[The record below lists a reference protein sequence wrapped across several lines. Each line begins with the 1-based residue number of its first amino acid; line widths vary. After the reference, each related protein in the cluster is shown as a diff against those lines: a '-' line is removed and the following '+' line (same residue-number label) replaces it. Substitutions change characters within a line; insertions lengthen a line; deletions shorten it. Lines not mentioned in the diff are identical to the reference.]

1 MNNYSFIK
9 LKLLEDNNLKFSSF
23 IEFNSY
29 LINYNIKLSIL
40 NYIEYIQSNLFKEI
54 DINIFKKFINYN
66 KLDEIFVITAIE
78 LNDYKL
84 INDIK
89 DRTIKSFILKN
100 NLKIN
105 LDYKIRKI
113 NNLANKSKNQL
124 EYKFTVNSL
133 KNSLILNNNIYIQ
146 YFLLIEKSIFYY
158 EEYQKILFYKLGFMK
173 DIKLDKLTKLYENQQ
188 EVINKLCNTINN
200 INSNN
205 LLIYD
210 NLNIAH
216 EKINNLTNIIENPI
230 IKTKLFI
237 YIFGIYKISKDR
249 YIYIN
254 SDKDLYN
261 FKVKE
266 LKLKYNLFN
275 KYYER
280 DYNKKYINIISKIK
294 NKFKLKIQF
303 FNSEIILKS
312 IEIEELID
320 YIELEM
326 NQLI

>member
-230 IKTKLFI
+230 IKSKLFI